1 MYQAKFQ
8 ALEQIIHRQQKT
20 LDSSGKV
27 TSDRLTNIE
36 QQLSRIDDLDS
47 KLSAVRSQLHQAAE
61 HQQTVTSSISE
72 ITKQNR
78 DTQRQAKEHQ
88 LQSDQKI
95 DTLGNTVV
103 KVMTSLIEIRTQFE
117 QMSIFMQQIANKRD
131 QSAGS
136 TGKRDR
142 PQTSSQEKVNSSI
155 PSQLPLSSQASTSSE
170 SRISDT
176 SSQSTTCLHSPRK
189 KKQHSTSDTAKQK
202 EEDDSSQ
209 TSSAHDMTVDEESS
223 QSSFPNG
230 HRNLELSLLAT
241 EGTITT
247 NDSHGAPSPL
257 PPATQPS
264 PSPQEHTAPDTSHR
278 DGTQQ
283 QSSSTAAPLNP
294 QYKSMGS
301 DGAHTK

>member
-1 MYQAKFQ
+1 MYQTKFQ
-8 ALEQIIHRQQKT
+8 ALEQVIKRQQKE

-47 KLSAVRSQLHQAAE
+47 KLSAVRSQLNQAAE

-72 ITKQNR
+72 ITKQNS

-117 QMSIFMQQIANKRD
+117 QMSICMQQIANTRA

-142 PQTSSQEKVNSSI
+142 PQTSSQKQVNSSI
-155 PSQLPLSSQASTSSE
+155 QSQPPALSSQASMSSG

-176 SSQSTTCLHSPRK
+176 SSQSTTCLRSPQK
-189 KKQHSTSDTAKQK
+189 KKQHSTSGTAKH
-202 EEDDSSQ
+202 EVEDDSSQ
-209 TSSAHDMTVDEESS
+209 ASSVHNMTVDDDSS

-230 HRNLELSLLAT
+230 HRNLELSLAT
-241 EGTITT
+241 ADTNTT
-247 NDSHGAPSPL
+247 DAIHDAPSPL

-264 PSPQEHTAPDTSHR
+264 PSPERTAPDPSHR
-278 DGTQQ
+278 DGTQPQ
-283 QSSSTAAPLNP
+283 PSSNAAPLNP